1 MVIAYIYKVK
11 RLLLFLFVAT
21 QLFCFGS
28 DDYNIKLISQTNNT
42 LIVEFNLQNYR
53 LSKID
58 ASDPYLYQ
66 NFIVNGGVTLLK
78 TGEPELLKFTSN
90 IQLPNIGSTS
100 YSILETEFLELEN
113 INITPSKGNLYRNI
127 DPNSIPFIEGPVY
140 SYNTDFPNNL
150 LTMGNPYIQRDIRG
164 QTLSFIPFKFN
175 PIKKTVKVYKKIKIE
190 ISFNP
195 NITGKNEIKIPVRRK
210 IAEETNLIYNRRYLN
225 YSNSRYNPL
234 GQDGKML
241 IIAPSEYLS
250 DLHALI
256 SWKRKSGVDVE
267 IVNVDDIGNNETNI
281 YNYVRNYYNQNP
293 DFLYL
298 LLVGDHNDVASYN
311 AGSTWMSETKWS
323 DSKYGLVSNSNDWYP
338 DVYVGRFSPSNSNDL
353 NTMIQKNLEYEVTP
367 LISDY
372 YQNALGI
379 GSNEGNGYGDD
390 GEADWQ
396 HLRNI
401 RTDLLNFG
409 YQNVYEFYDG
419 SHGGEDQSGN
429 PNSSIISNALNSGVS
444 LFNYTGH
451 GNINSCATGNF
462 TSTDVNSATNSG
474 KYPFV
479 ISVSCNNGTFTSGT
493 CISEVWQRASH
504 LNSPTGSIAAA
515 GSSILM
521 SWAPPMATQDEIVD
535 ILVESYPYNKV
546 QTIGSLFYSG
556 QMKMLDDYPNAG
568 KEVIETWILFGDPT
582 TFFRSKTPS
591 DFIVSHDEEQDLGVS
606 SLSVFC
612 DEQDAKVTL
621 WNGDSLIG
629 KTNVLNGQADFIF
642 DSIKQIDTLE
652 IIISAYNKTPY
663 FGNLRIIS
671 PDINPVSNFTDFLFG
686 PNPLGSDFQLS
697 LIFELNEDQEVIFEI
712 FNALGQKI
720 YKQTET
726 LSSGFYGPDRTPLV
740 LNLNKINLKTGIYSF
755 STNINSTQYV
765 KQLFVP

>member
-127 DPNSIPFIEGPVY
+127 DPNSIPFREGPVY

-195 NITGKNEIKIPVRRK
+195 NITGKNEIKIPIRRK

-451 GNINSCATGNF
+451 GDINSCATGNF
-462 TSTDVNSATNSG
+462 TSSDVNSATNSG